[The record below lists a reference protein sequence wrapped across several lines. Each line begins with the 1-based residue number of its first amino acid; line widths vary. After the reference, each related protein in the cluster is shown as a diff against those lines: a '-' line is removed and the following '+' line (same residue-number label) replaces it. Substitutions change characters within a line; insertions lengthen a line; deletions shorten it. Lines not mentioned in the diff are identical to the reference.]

1 VTVKLPK
8 GVSVNPRALVAALCL
23 MAVGS
28 APFAPVR
35 ACAVPVY
42 RYMLERW
49 ERDFYR
55 TYYFY
60 RGEEDDGDRKVNDF
74 LEDAGSSFGS
84 HVNLTFRAAEVSA
97 VTGEAV
103 AVEDR
108 EVLSEHRSDKL
119 PFHLIL
125 SPRGTV
131 LFRGRLDL
139 PTAKAIVHSPMKTRI
154 ARELCAGKGGLLFLL
169 AGPDHEE
176 NKKAGED
183 VRWVLATG
191 KREYGLDVGFVRLSR
206 GGARE
211 KWLVRSLLDVVEE
224 APDKKQCMVFGICG
238 RGRVLTACIGEGI
251 TRRNIVE
258 CVGIMNGDCS
268 CDLRF
273 QGAGMDL
280 LTDWDWER
288 AIASLPPVTL
298 EPLQS
303 VLLGFDDSEETC
315 QEVPRRKLEDGR
327 DRTVPPLF
335 GTATLARWGAAIGIA
350 SVIVVGIGLMIIKRR
365 KES

>member
-1 VTVKLPK
+1 MIVKLPK
-8 GVSVNPRALVAALCL
+8 AVSVNPRALVAVLCL

-49 ERDFYR
+49 QRDFYR

-60 RGEEDDGDRKVNDF
+60 RAEEDEGDRKVNDF

-84 HVNLTFRAAEVSA
+84 HVNLTFRAAEVST
-97 VTGEAV
+97 VTGDAV

-108 EVLSEHRSDKL
+108 ELWSEHRSDKL
-119 PFHLIL
+119 PFHLVL
-125 SPRGTV
+125 SPRDTV

-139 PTAKAIVHSPMKTRI
+139 PTAKAIIHSPMKTRI

-183 VRWVLATG
+183 VRWVLATA
-191 KREYGLDVGFVRLSR
+191 KREYRLDVGFLRLPR
-206 GGARE
+206 NDPKE
-211 KWLVRSLLDVVEE
+211 KWLVRSLLDLVEE
-224 APDKKQCMVFGICG
+224 APHKKQCMVFGICG

-280 LTDWDWER
+280 LTDWDWEG
-288 AIASLPPVTL
+288 AIATLPPITL

-303 VLLGFDDSEETC
+303 VLLGFDDSEETP
-315 QEVPRRKLEDGR
+315 EEAPRRKLEDEP
-327 DRTVPPLF
+327 DSKVPSLF
-335 GTATLARWGAAIGIA
+335 GTATLARWGLALGIA
-350 SVIVVGIGLMIIKRR
+350 SVIVVGIGLMIIRR
-365 KES
+365 KKES